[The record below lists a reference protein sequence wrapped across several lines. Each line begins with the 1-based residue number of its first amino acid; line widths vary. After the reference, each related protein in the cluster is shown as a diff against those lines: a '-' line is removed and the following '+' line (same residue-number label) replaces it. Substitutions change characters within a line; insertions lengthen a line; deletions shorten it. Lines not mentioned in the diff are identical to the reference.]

1 MIDAMVRAISV
12 SLDAE
17 FGSGYEIYRE
27 EKKQGLKGRCHKKTW
42 KTPVKSMFFKGS
54 GKRGGANK

>member
-27 EKKQGLKGRCHKKTW
+27 EKKQGLREPC
-42 KTPVKSMFFKGS
+42 FFILCINSTSRLFLGE
-54 GKRGGANK
+54 R